1 MTWEDEFDKEFPTVE
16 VNSLAEF
23 ASAAEILQTYP
34 SRIKSFIRTQKSQS
48 VQETLDAVRAGL
60 PKQLE
65 ANHFEA
71 KGINYTLD
79 RVHELLLFLTPSK
92 E

>member
-1 MTWEDEFDKEFPTVE
+1 MTWEEEFDKEFPTVE

-48 VQETLDAVRAGL
+48 VQEERERIIKEYGYMGDGCGCCSSTDL
-60 PKQLE
+60 K
-65 ANHFEA
+65 
-71 KGINYTLD
+71 T
-79 RVHELLLFLTPSK
+79 ELSLTPSK